1 MGYAYGGQLPEFSGQ
16 VPGEGHGMEDN
27 VSFPITERQG
37 GGEVQIAEGRLSP
50 DEYVVDANTMSL
62 LGNGSS
68 DAGAKIMDET
78 IRDVRMAATGQKEQQ
93 KQINGLQ
100 ALSRMKRNI

>member
-1 MGYAYGGQLPEFSGQ
+1 
-16 VPGEGHGMEDN
+16 
-27 VSFPITERQG
+27 
-37 GGEVQIAEGRLSP
+37 
-50 DEYVVDANTMSL
+50 
-62 LGNGSS
+62 
-68 DAGAKIMDET
+68 MDET

>member
-1 MGYAYGGQLPEFSGQ
+1 
-16 VPGEGHGMEDN
+16 MEDN
-27 VSFPITERQG
+27 ISFPIIEEKSNIQL
-37 GGEVQIAEGRLSP
+37 AEGRLSP

-68 DAGAKIMDET
+68 DAGAKIMDQT
-78 IRDVRMAATGQKEQQ
+78 VKDIRMAATGQKEQQ
-93 KQINGLQ
+93 KEINGLQ